1 RKRKRELVLTFVEG
15 KLTVF
20 LAKHFPGFVEKMS
33 YKLFAKEPD
42 SPFK

>member
-1 RKRKRELVLTFVEG
+1 LVLTFAEG

-20 LAKHFPGFVEKMS
+20 LSKFFPAFIDKMS
-33 YKLFAKEPD
+33 YKIFAKEPD